1 MPKSKVAAKAVTDA
15 KQPKKMMSEKNKA
28 SKTIS
33 KKTAPAKGG
42 VKNAEDDDKVKRKI
56 RHRAGTVALRE
67 IKRYQKSTD
76 CLLPRAP
83 F

>member
-42 VKNAEDDDKVKRKI
+42 VKNAEDDKEKRKI